1 MRPRHSKT
9 DCELLLLLSEQMLCT
24 YQTFLLVFYI
34 NSTACQGCFAYL
46 FFCEP
51 LFEIIH
57 IYFALQ
63 LLVWI
68 PLSEQSKPLSFTFV
82 TNEDSELSPVPY
94 WGHGLYCP
102 LGEGPYRPIY
112 NVESRYT
119 TNFEG
124 KKNTDWVMTHS
135 DILLWASKA
144 RMPYRSNTQA
154 TFSRR
159 AHGLLEKLLI

>member
-9 DCELLLLLSEQMLCT
+9 DCELLLLLPEQMLCT

-51 LFEIIH
+51 PFEIIH

-68 PLSEQSKPLSFTFV
+68 PLSEQSKPLSLTFV
-82 TNEDSELSPVPY
+82 TNEDSELYPVPY

-124 KKNTDWVMTHS
+124 KKNTDWVTHS

-159 AHGLLEKLLI
+159 AHDLLEKLLI